1 MSKEQ
6 TLTRIEQEW
15 KAFLDSFAGLADNIL
30 MESGA
35 VGHWSIRDVLAHI
48 ATWEEE
54 ALKVLPL
61 ILEGKPIPRYI
72 RYGGIDAFN
81 AHEQERKRH
90 LLLELVIEEL
100 ATTHKRLLQFL
111 TEVPDSMF
119 LSKNRFAKRLRLDTY
134 NHYREHAHHIGEW
147 RADK

>member
-6 TLTRIEQEW
+6 ILIQIGQEW
-15 KAFLDSFAGLADNIL
+15 QAFLSSFAGLTDNLL

-35 VGHWSIRDVLAHI
+35 VGHWSIRDVLSHI
-48 ATWEEE
+48 TTWEEE

-61 ILEGKPIPRYI
+61 ILEGKPIPRYT

-81 AHEQERKRH
+81 AQEQERKRH
-90 LLLELVIEEL
+90 FPLELVKDEL
-100 ATTHKRLLQFL
+100 IATHEHLLQLL

-119 LSKNRFAKRLRLDTY
+119 SSKNRFYKRLRLDTY
-134 NHYREHAHHIGEW
+134 NHYREHIPQINKW
-147 RADK
+147 RAGK

>member
-6 TLTRIEQEW
+6 VLTRIEQEW
-15 KAFLDSFAGLADNIL
+15 KVFLDSFAGLTDNIL

-35 VGHWSIRDVLAHI
+35 VGYWSIRDVLAHI

-61 ILEGKPIPRYI
+61 ILEGKPTPRYT

-81 AHEQERKRH
+81 AQEQGRKQH
-90 LLLELVIEEL
+90 LPLELVKDEL
-100 ATTHKRLLQFL
+100 VATHQRLLKFL
-111 TEVPDSMF
+111 TEIPDSMF
-119 LSKNRFAKRLRLDTY
+119 SSKSRFAKRLRLDTY
-134 NHYREHAHHIGEW
+134 NHYREHAHQINKW
-147 RADK
+147 RADR